1 MKKAII
7 YIVAILIII
16 FGLFFAI
23 YYRQPL
29 GFYVVGAAV
38 IAIIYFIF
46 FE

>member
-7 YIVAILIII
+7 YLVAFLAIV

-23 YYRQPL
+23 HYRQPL